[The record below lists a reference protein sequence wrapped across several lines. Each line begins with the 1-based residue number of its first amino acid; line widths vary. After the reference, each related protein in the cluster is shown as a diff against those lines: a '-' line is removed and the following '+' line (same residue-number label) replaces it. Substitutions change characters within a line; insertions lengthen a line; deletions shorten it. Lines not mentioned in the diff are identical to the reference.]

1 MTKTCWIIV
10 PALLLL
16 GAWGEAR
23 ATAAAAE
30 APVERLEDSP
40 KELDGV
46 GIDEKLGGQVPLNL
60 TFTDADGGAV
70 KLSDIITSRR
80 PVLLTLNYSDC
91 PMLCNLQLDGLV
103 EGLRGIAWSAGEQ
116 FDILTVSINPAEKL
130 DRTRAFRDK
139 YLSTYERATARAGW
153 HFLTGNEQNI
163 EALARAVGFGYR
175 FVPERQEYAHT
186 AAAILLSPEGLVT
199 RYLYG
204 VLYEPRDLRFALVEA
219 AEGKVGSTVDRILLY
234 CFHYD
239 AAVGKYAPMA
249 ANIMRLG
256 GVVTVILL
264 AGILGAYWLR
274 ETKSRNVPLG

>member
-1 MTKTCWIIV
+1 MA
-10 PALLLL
+10 PALAL
-16 GAWGEAR
+16 AWSCSEAR
-23 ATAAAAE
+23 ATTAAAE
-30 APVERLEDSP
+30 APVERIEDAP

-46 GIDEKLGGQVPLNL
+46 GVDEKLGAQVPLNL
-60 TFTDADGGAV
+60 AYNDADGGAV

-103 EGLRGIAWSAGEQ
+103 EGLRGVAWSAGDQ
-116 FDILTVSINPAEKL
+116 FDVLTVSINPSEQL
-130 DRTRAFRDK
+130 ERTRAFRDK
-139 YLSTYERATARAGW
+139 YLSTYERPTARTGW
-153 HFLTGNEQNI
+153 HFLTGNAQNI

-186 AAAILLSPEGLVT
+186 AVAILLSPDGVVT

-239 AAVGKYAPMA
+239 ATVGKYAPMA